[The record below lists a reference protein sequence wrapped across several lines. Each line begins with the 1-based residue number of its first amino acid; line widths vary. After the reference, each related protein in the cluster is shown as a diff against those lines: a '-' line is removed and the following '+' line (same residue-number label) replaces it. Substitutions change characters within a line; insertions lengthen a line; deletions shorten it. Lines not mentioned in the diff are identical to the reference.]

1 MHSTSSVNCYSIFN
15 NLTHGVIPMVKI
27 LENED
32 CGRGCRDAKRNSGL
46 FITRDN
52 AALKTKNK
60 VLKRSWSRQ
69 AATLSPGKG
78 ISLGCV
84 FLFDNWNIV
93 KVICIHCFIRFLFIP
108 LTDTSKIQLI
118 DYVVSWT
125 WWFIF
130 KQYFPTSCIL
140 TFLEN
145 CVRTYI
151 MRVLFFF
158 KQLIAWQF
166 CSSFRKCYLE
176 HKILCLVE

>member
-1 MHSTSSVNCYSIFN
+1 MHSTSPVNCYSIFN

-60 VLKRSWSRQ
+60 VLKRSWSHQ

-93 KVICIHCFIRFLFIP
+93 KVICIHYFIRFLFIP

-151 MRVLFFF
+151 MRVLFFLNRWVNCMAVLF
-158 KQLIAWQF
+158 LLQEMLF
-166 CSSFRKCYLE
+166 GT
-176 HKILCLVE
+176 

>member
-1 MHSTSSVNCYSIFN
+1 M
-15 NLTHGVIPMVKI
+15 KI
-27 LENED
+27 VEED
-32 CGRGCRDAKRNSGL
+32 AETRGGTLVFLLPETTQLWRQ
-46 FITRDN
+46 
-52 AALKTKNK
+52 KNK
-60 VLKRSWSRQ
+60 VLKRSWSHQ

-93 KVICIHCFIRFLFIP
+93 KVICIHYFIRFLFIP

-140 TFLEN
+140 TFLDIVFVHISCEF
-145 CVRTYI
+145 Y
-151 MRVLFFF
+151 FFF
-158 KQLIAWQF
+158 KQM
-166 CSSFRKCYLE
+166 S
-176 HKILCLVE
+176 